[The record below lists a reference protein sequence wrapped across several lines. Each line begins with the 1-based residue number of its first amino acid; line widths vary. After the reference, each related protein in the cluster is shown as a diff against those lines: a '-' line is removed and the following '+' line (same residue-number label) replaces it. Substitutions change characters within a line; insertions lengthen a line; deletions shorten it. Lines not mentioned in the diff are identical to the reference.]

1 MTRGRRWKR
10 AKHGEQQGGV
20 AGAVGSVCVRDRQ
33 TDRDTERP
41 QTDTEREGGEEAGK
55 YRELGGE
62 ARKEDWGSDLGG
74 LHPPS
79 QGTQA
84 SPLGSEEITQRVKR
98 CVLESEF

>member
-1 MTRGRRWKR
+1 MTRGRSWKR
-10 AKHGEQQGGV
+10 ARHGEQQGDV
-20 AGAVGSVCVRDRQ
+20 AGAVGCECVRDRQ

-41 QTDTEREGGEEAGK
+41 QTDREGGKEAGK

-62 ARKEDWGSDLGG
+62 AKKEDWGSDLGG

-79 QGTQA
+79 QGTRA
-84 SPLGSEEITQRVKR
+84 SLLGSEEITQRLKR